1 MNIISNLYKNN
12 QSNLNNLFWRSLQT
26 LGKEGISSLTFF
38 ICAVILSPYNFG
50 IFSYILSIIS
60 LLIIFSD
67 FGISG
72 SITKFVSEY
81 GVTDKEK
88 IKTVI
93 FNSIV
98 LIIIVSIIVSFITI
112 IFGKNYLKENY
123 FLVKCALPMALFIPL
138 CSLFD
143 GVFRG
148 LKKFKQ
154 LSIISLVIGALSL
167 FIILIL
173 IKYFNLIGA
182 LLSRNI
188 YYILLFFAL
197 IITIRSV
204 KLSLD
209 FKILSKIVKYSTI
222 IGITSLMFF
231 LYTKADILILKHFGY
246 ILEIGYYEI
255 IIKLTELLILPFIVF
270 GQVIA
275 PNITEYFVKDEYQ
288 KVKTK
293 ALKHIIFS
301 IVFSV
306 ILTISF
312 YFILPF
318 IIKSFFLKYY
328 NESLLNMMYLLLLIL
343 PIRMI
348 GQVVNNGYT
357 LSTGNAG
364 LNMITMIP
372 AGILNVL
379 LDIIFIKY
387 FGYIGVVYSTMICF
401 SFGSISL
408 IIMFFIKLNKLIM
421 INRNNSNE
429 S

>member
-1 MNIISNLYKNN
+1 MNIISNLYNN
-12 QSNLNNLFWRSLQT
+12 NKSNLTNLFWRSLQT
-26 LGKEGISSLTFF
+26 FGKEGISSLTFF
-38 ICAVILSPYNFG
+38 ICAVILSSYNFG

-81 GVTDKEK
+81 NVTDKEK

-93 FNSIV
+93 FNSII
-98 LIIIVSIIVSFITI
+98 LILIVSIIISFITI

-123 FLVKCALPMALFIPL
+123 FLVICALPMALFIPL

-154 LSIISLVIGALSL
+154 LSIISLVIGALSI

-275 PNITEYFVKDEYQ
+275 PNITEYFVKGECQ

-301 IVFSV
+301 IVFSA

-387 FGYIGVVYSTMICF
+387 FGYIGVIYSTMICF

-421 INRNNSNE
+421 INRNKSNE